1 MSTTIEFHIRS
12 ALPPLADAENLSA
25 IGYRLSAMFTADA
38 TLTSAASAAATQLA
52 TNAPVTLDPEALR
65 AMSHNPAAYGKLLSD
80 QLFADQTLRD
90 SWLKARAF
98 AAADDLQV
106 RLRLDARAD
115 ELHALRWETL
125 RDPET
130 DQPIA
135 LYERVRL
142 VRTLDSA
149 DLTPVTIPPRPDLR
163 ALVVVSNPSNLA
175 AGMAEVDVDG
185 EVARARAALGDIP
198 TTILGDT
205 AGAAGRATLVNIAAH
220 LRDGPHIVI
229 LVAHGTLRDSRPVVW
244 LEQDDGTSHQAPGAD
259 VVAAVQRLAT
269 RPLLL
274 ILASC
279 RSGGGGYGDT
289 LSAIGPGLA
298 RVGVPAVLGFQ
309 GDVAMSA
316 VKTLLPTLIT
326 ELRRDGQIDRAMA
339 AARAALGEQR
349 PWWQAALW
357 LRTDGRLWSEP
368 APPAPAQPAPGIHVG
383 GNVGTLQVVTVTGGQ
398 VDSIIG
404 SQHTYGAPPTQAD
417 QGSGLR
423 QRLANHR
430 STLAHYLNQI
440 AITGTANAR
449 PEVSAGIREA
459 RAEIRRIK
467 AHLRAS
473 GQAVDD
479 QMDDEG
485 A

>member
-1 MSTTIEFHIRS
+1 
-12 ALPPLADAENLSA
+12 
-25 IGYRLSAMFTADA
+25 MFTADA

-52 TNAPVTLDPEALR
+52 TNAPVVLDPEALR
-65 AMSHNPAAYGKLLSD
+65 ALSHNPTAYGKLLSD
-80 QLFADQTLRD
+80 QLFADRTLRD
-90 SWLKARAF
+90 AWIKARAF
-98 AAADDLQV
+98 AATGDLQL

-115 ELHALRWETL
+115 DVHALRWETL
-125 RDPET
+125 CDPET

-142 VRTLDSA
+142 VRALDSA

-163 ALVVVSNPSNLA
+163 ALVIVSNPYDLA
-175 AGMAEVDVDG
+175 SGMAEVDVDG
-185 EVARARAALGDIP
+185 EVSRARAALGDVP

-205 AGAAGRATLVNIAAH
+205 AGAVGRATLVNIAAQM
-220 LRDGPHIVI
+220 RDGPHIVV
-229 LVAHGTLRDSRPVVW
+229 LVAHGTLHDSRPVVW
-244 LEQDDGTSHQAPGAD
+244 LEHDDGTAHQAPGAD
-259 VVAAVQRLAT
+259 VVAAVARIAA

-274 ILASC
+274 VLASC
-279 RSGGGGYGDT
+279 RSGGGGSGDT

-309 GDVAMSA
+309 GDVAMGT
-316 VKTLLPTLIT
+316 VKMLLPALIT

-368 APPAPAQPAPGIHVG
+368 APPAPTQPVPGIHVG
-383 GNVGTLQVVTVTGGQ
+383 GNVGTVQVVHVNGGQ
-398 VDSIIG
+398 VGSIIG

-417 QGSGLR
+417 QGVGLR
-423 QRLANHR
+423 QRLENHR
-430 STLAHYLNQI
+430 STLAHYLGQI
-440 AITGTANAR
+440 ATLGSANAR